1 MTTRTTQTIAAQQ
14 FADAFLQNDWH
25 TLRRLLADDVAFRAL
40 LPPRIVEIETADEAV
55 TIMTSWFDGDQTMT
69 DIETIDIEP
78 MSVKERV
85 AYRFHI
91 RDDLTKRSYR
101 VEQHAYLTLNKEGKI
116 EKVDL
121 ICSGWIP
128 HQAQP

>member
-1 MTTRTTQTIAAQQ
+1 MTTRTAQTIAAQH

-25 TLRRLLADDVAFRAL
+25 ALRGLLADDVTFRAL
-40 LPPRIVEIETADEAV
+40 LPPRIVEVETADEAV
-55 TIMTSWFDGDQTMT
+55 SIMSGWFDGDQTIT
-69 DIETIDIEP
+69 EIETIDIEP

-85 AYRFHI
+85 TYRFRI
-91 RDDLTKRSYR
+91 RDDTTNKSYR
-101 VEQHAYLTLNKEGKI
+101 VEQHAYLTLNNERKS

-128 HQAQP
+128 HRAEP